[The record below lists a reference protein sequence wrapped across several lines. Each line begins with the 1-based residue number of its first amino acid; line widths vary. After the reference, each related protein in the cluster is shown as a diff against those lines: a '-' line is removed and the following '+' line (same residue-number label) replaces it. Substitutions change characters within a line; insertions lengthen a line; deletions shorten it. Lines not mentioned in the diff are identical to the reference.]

1 MITSPAIAA
10 FDVFLVI
17 WTLSF
22 TVGAMYLGGGSEAI
36 RRQVP
41 RLAVLAVVLVAVVFA
56 IPVLMSTLGDLAWA
70 LVVVGLNA
78 ALLVAWVY
86 QSRRGEGPLAVERKR
101 AAFRVP
107 AFRTLVIVWVGAL
120 ASGTI
125 LAILAA
131 KAGY

>member
-1 MITSPAIAA
+1 VITSPAIAA